1 MNYKLPSKINKDNA
15 LQCFSAI
22 KSQYSQSKGTFTINA
37 SEVQSIDSAGIAL
50 ILELKSLA
58 NTQIVNLS
66 QCITELATLYRLK
79 LED

>member
-1 MNYKLPSKINKDNA
+1 MNYKLPSTINKDNA

-22 KSQYSQSKGTFTINA
+22 KSQYSKSKGTFTINA

-50 ILELKSLA
+50 ILELKSLP
-58 NTQIVNLS
+58 NTQIINLS
-66 QCITELATLYRLK
+66 QCISELATLYRLK